1 MRQNCETLNNVLL
14 AEFDYFSRVMVDD
27 FENMMARFLRQQADF
42 HRHVSVLMQLMTS
55 SSSFCSSCFSLP
67 LRWQKNGSRYIA
79 SIPKESPNTE
89 NHLDISQRPS
99 PRARVPACLRRQLT
113 VLAVVSHMPE
123 TLSLDT
129 TVTGP
134 NLIPLHPFPI
144 PEDSLLN
151 LNHHLAP
158 IPDQPHLPITSTLTL

>member
-79 SIPKESPNTE
+79 SILKESPNTE
-89 NHLDISQRPS
+89 NRLDISQRPS

-113 VLAVVSHMPE
+113 VLAVVSHMAE

-129 TVTGP
+129 TVTGL

-151 LNHHLAP
+151 LNPHLAP